1 MKPAYRIAS
10 FVSLIT
16 LSLLMACSKE
26 DEPKLNANIA
36 VEAKS
41 VPLSATVSQQS
52 KVVVTD
58 FKINIKEVEFE
69 FDKADPRSSTE
80 IEIKDIKLKTP
91 FELDLLNGNTSITTL
106 LNSIELPNATYEEVE
121 FKMHKAVSGPM
132 TGKSIVMSGT
142 INGKPFE
149 FWHDTDEEFEIDFT
163 DGNKDFVV
171 NGADQKLT
179 IAFNLN
185 TLLTAVTGVDLTVAR
200 DGNGNGVIEI
210 NPNDNDGNKDLAHL
224 IKKEIEEATDLLDD
238 K

>member
-1 MKPAYRIAS
+1 MKCTYRVAS
-10 FVSLIT
+10 FVTLIT
-16 LSLLMACSKE
+16 LSFLMGCSKDE
-26 DEPKLNANIA
+26 DPKLNANIA
-36 VEAKS
+36 IEAKS
-41 VPLSATVSQQS
+41 IPLTTTLSQQS

-58 FKINIKEVEFE
+58 FKINIKEIEFE
-69 FDKADPRSSTE
+69 FDKADPRASTE
-80 IEIKDIKLKTP
+80 VEIKDIKLKSP
-91 FELDLLNGNTSITTL
+91 FELDLLNGNTAITTL
-106 LNSIELPNATYEEVE
+106 LNTIELPNATYEEVE

-132 TGKSIVMSGT
+132 NGKSIVMSGT

-171 NGADQKLT
+171 NGVNQKLT

-185 TLLTAVTGVDLTVAR
+185 TLLTAVTGVDITVAR
-200 DGNGNGVIEI
+200 DGNGNGIIEI

-224 IKKEIEEATDLLDD
+224 IKKKIEEATDLLDD